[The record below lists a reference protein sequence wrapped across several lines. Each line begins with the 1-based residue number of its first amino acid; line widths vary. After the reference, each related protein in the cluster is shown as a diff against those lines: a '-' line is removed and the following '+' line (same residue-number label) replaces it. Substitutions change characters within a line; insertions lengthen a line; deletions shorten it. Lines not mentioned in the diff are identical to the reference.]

1 MTQPSTYTSWAM
13 EELLEPW
20 IHYIPLNENLTDV
33 EEKMQ
38 WVIDNNAEA
47 EEIARRGTLW
57 ISDMIYH
64 PDAKSD
70 DEKIFDETFNRYKIH
85 FISRTHLSGF

>member
-20 IHYIPLNENLTDV
+20 MHYIPLNEDLSDV

-38 WVIDNNAEA
+38 WIIDNDDEA
-47 EEIARRGTLW
+47 AKIAHRGTLW
-57 ISDMIYH
+57 ISDLIYH
-64 PDAKSD
+64 PDVGRED
-70 DEKIFDETFNRYKIH
+70 DKIFDETFRRYKTH
-85 FISRTHLSGF
+85 FLENVNLSP

>member
-20 IHYIPLNENLTDV
+20 VHYIPLNEDLSDV

-38 WVIDNNAEA
+38 WVIDNDNEA
-47 EEIARRGTLW
+47 RRIAHRGTLW
-57 ISDMIYH
+57 ISDLIYH
-64 PDAKSD
+64 PDAQRD
-70 DEKIFDETFNRYKIH
+70 DEKIFDETFHRYKAH
-85 FISRTHLSGF
+85 FVSNDNLLP